1 MVNQKNDEYYKN
13 QALIHIE
20 AIIEYTKD
28 ISYDE
33 FIHSELLLDAVMFRF
48 IQMIE
53 NIKLISDS
61 FKNEHL
67 EVPWGQIMG
76 FRNGIVHNYSDTN
89 YEFVFEIVK
98 NDIFVLKEIL
108 ST

>member
-1 MVNQKNDEYYKN
+1 
-13 QALIHIE
+13 
-20 AIIEYTKD
+20 
-28 ISYDE
+28 
-33 FIHSELLLDAVMFRF
+33 
-48 IQMIE
+48 
-53 NIKLISDS
+53 
-61 FKNEHL
+61 
-67 EVPWGQIMG
+67 MG